1 MRGVKEIEIYGF
13 HYGEDKNIMKALIN
27 QGFNSRIVSGGI
39 VITFKKIDLFELA
52 EIKKKFEQE
61 KPEDPAKFGW
71 NQNFS
76 ETALCF
82 IRTIQNRNQD
92 KGEIKERFVF
102 LIESNKW
109 IYLKEYYENDSD
121 AVCFTL
127 EETKLEV
134 GDIPSIIREYVE
146 WYRNKER
153 VEMEVMEKPKFLIP
167 NSVKMQLRMALVE
180 EGGSTKNGGSAIIIC
195 GIRGQALH
203 PYWLLKKSGLSNG
216 IHAHFS
222 VPQAAVLVRAIQGY
236 DGEKISLIEYSI
248 AQKGNKC
255 WIEKNFCG
263 MDKRMYY
270 QKH

>member
-153 VEMEVMEKPKFLIP
+153 VE
-167 NSVKMQLRMALVE
+167 
-180 EGGSTKNGGSAIIIC
+180 
-195 GIRGQALH
+195 IRSWR
-203 PYWLLKKSGLSNG
+203 YT
-216 IHAHFS
+216 
-222 VPQAAVLVRAIQGY
+222 
-236 DGEKISLIEYSI
+236 
-248 AQKGNKC
+248 
-255 WIEKNFCG
+255 
-263 MDKRMYY
+263 
-270 QKH
+270 